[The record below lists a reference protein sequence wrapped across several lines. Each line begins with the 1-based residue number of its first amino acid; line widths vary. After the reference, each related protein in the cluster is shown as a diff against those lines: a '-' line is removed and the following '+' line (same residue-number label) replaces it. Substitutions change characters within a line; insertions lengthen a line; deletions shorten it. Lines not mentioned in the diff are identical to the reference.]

1 METRPSNKECW
12 LVYLF
17 GTLAAFVIMRCGFS
31 PSSMSMH
38 LRPEYDLNIYY
49 LIGQGWMQGRIPYV
63 ELTDLKGPLV
73 FLLHGAG
80 SLLTP
85 GSFLGACLLEAP
97 LVGLG
102 LLFAYRTA
110 RLFVSQGAALGVLG
124 LYSVSILYFSLHPA
138 EITWVLQQMALFWLV
153 RWAVEEEEPSAGVQF
168 MLGFSVAVVLLTKYN
183 QAVFWLPFC
192 LWGVFAVGRDWW
204 RAGFVQL
211 LGSACLLGP
220 VLWYFHAYDALLP
233 LWREYVEIAW
243 RYGSSS
249 LSESMLG
256 THGWLLASELVPLH
270 LHQALPEWL
279 AACLGWLA
287 LLPCL
292 LVPVFWRDRRAG
304 LVYIVLLASL
314 MLSVY
319 AAYCGTRRYIHYAFV
334 FSVYLLPGLL
344 LLAAWKERLVKWGG
358 AAVLVSVLAFAA
370 GLPLAVQ
377 YLKPHNGNAEMKTVT
392 QGLVRKLSQGDKTD
406 VVILDVEGA
415 LHLHRLTGTVPM
427 QPHFIPTMVSGGYAQ
442 HREELSE
449 AIRKRSPRYVVGS
462 ASNEEADKKLLRSTT
477 ERYRELRHPELEL
490 PAFGA
495 HARRPEY
502 ILYERESALPPPKTT
517 Y

>member
-1 METRPSNKECW
+1 METRPSARECW
-12 LVYLF
+12 LVYLL
-17 GTLAAFVIMRCGFS
+17 GTLAAFIIMRFGFS
-31 PSSMSMH
+31 PSSVSMH

-49 LIGQGWMQGRIPYV
+49 LIGQGWMQGRLPYV
-63 ELTDLKGPLV
+63 ELSDLKGPMV

-124 LYSVSILYFSLHPA
+124 MYSVALLYFSLHPA
-138 EITWVLQQMALFWLV
+138 EITWVLQQMALFWLA
-153 RWAVEEEEPSAGVQF
+153 RWAVEEEEPSSGVQF

-220 VLWYFHAYDALLP
+220 VLWYFHAYDAFLP
-233 LWREYVEIAW
+233 LWHEYVEIAW

-256 THGWLLASELVPLH
+256 TLGWLLASELVPLH

-292 LVPVFWRDRRAG
+292 LVPIFWRDRRAG

-392 QGLVRKLSQGDKTD
+392 QGLVRQLSQGDKTD

-415 LHLHRLTGTVPM
+415 LHLHRLTGTVPLRT
-427 QPHFIPTMVSGGYAQ
+427 HFIPSMVSGGYAQ
-442 HREELSE
+442 HREELAE

-462 ASNEEADKKLLRSTT
+462 VRSEKVDRELLRDAPDK
-477 ERYRELRHPELEL
+477 YRALHHADLKL
-490 PAFGA
+490 PAFGPR
-495 HARRPEY
+495 ARRPEY
-502 ILYERESALPPPKTT
+502 ILYVRE
-517 Y
+517 